1 MSQPHAPSA
10 IALNESPETLL
21 RNRNPHARLN
31 ICDSKLAA
39 VIEQGSYFI
48 TSPNADNIISPVSG
62 ATRSLHLRQNGL
74 WGDDDPIQWPQ
85 IFTSAYC
92 HFSAIPSR
100 PTVQSGPTDDEQLM
114 LWYHPTREEFICPAS
129 GQSILRGCGKLP
141 SPVFRKF
148 RGALNH
154 VQLQFNAFKNSYP
167 SGEIPPLLPHLMQ
180 TAAHAISRLELLPT
194 GYMELLLTVR
204 ALQRSLLEAIA
215 IMDYKQMYQP
225 RIAGLTRRDAAV
237 AAVDPRMGAFTDDL
251 RTVEDHVAAG
261 LKVWFIQ
268 PSSAFRFQNILAIA
282 PLIIPEN
289 VIEMA
294 LLRAD
299 ASPTFVGNHMGKID
313 CIHHLTRKIGYTAD
327 PFNEPRATLDPSM
340 ESAVGPSRN
349 QSHSSAAQTTSSTPY
364 SKEAKALHPNKY
376 INVSGRDKFKPV
388 DSPYMPDYIPAWKKA
403 LASVNT
409 HRPIHSRSPEDRKY
423 MFPDIALFCTAAS
436 DDRKARYFTMWTYL
450 RDALIYRVFGPTAAS
465 HPSAVPLSSQ
475 DWRDLLNGGI
485 LKLDAEPQAV
495 SKRGKPKVTKNR
507 SKLLSLDRILGPCLD
522 HAGVSLDLSSQPI
535 DMALPTT
542 DHARAQLWE
551 ISELNFRLEF
561 IALDRRLHI
570 TRLNIRESREQLIYS
585 CFPGWSTAGFS
596 LFDCDLVY
604 AKRGMA
610 APDWKEKLTFLLR
623 LNTVM
628 ASWVDYH
635 ALHISIPAQHDEVGV
650 LDFEYRLARFYCQS
664 FFEAFGRPPTL
675 PMALI

>member
-10 IALNESPETLL
+10 VALNESPEILL
-21 RNRNPHARLN
+21 RNRNPRAHLN

-48 TSPNADNIISPVSG
+48 TSPNADNIIAPVSRG
-62 ATRSLHLRQNGL
+62 TRSLHLRQDGL

-92 HFSAIPSR
+92 HFSAIPCR

-114 LWYHPTREEFICPAS
+114 LWYRPTREEFICPAS

-141 SPVFRKF
+141 SPILRKLH
-148 RGALNH
+148 GALNH
-154 VQLQFNAFKNSYP
+154 V
-167 SGEIPPLLPHLMQ
+167 PPLLPPLMQ
-180 TAAHAISRLELLPT
+180 TAAHAISRLELLAS
-194 GYMELLLTVR
+194 GYMELQLTVR

-215 IMDYKQMYQP
+215 IMDYKQIYQP
-225 RIAGLTRRDAAV
+225 RIAGLTRRGATMAA
-237 AAVDPRMGAFTDDL
+237 RMGTFTDDL

-268 PSSAFRFQNILAIA
+268 PSSTFRFQNILAIA
-282 PLIIPEN
+282 PLIIPET

-327 PFNEPRATLDPSM
+327 PFNDPHTTLGPSM
-340 ESAVGPSRN
+340 ESAVGPSRH
-349 QSHSSAAQTTSSTPY
+349 QSHSGAARTTPY
-364 SKEAKALHPNKY
+364 SKEAKALAPNKY
-376 INVSGRDKFKPV
+376 INGSGRDKFKPV

-409 HRPIHSRSPEDRKY
+409 HRPIHSRSAEDGKY

-436 DDRKARYFTMWTYL
+436 DDRKARYFTLWAYL
-450 RDALIYRVFGPTAAS
+450 RDALIYRVFGPTAGS
-465 HPSAVPLSSQ
+465 HPSAGAPEPS
-475 DWRDLLNGGI
+475 R
-485 LKLDAEPQAV
+485 LDAEPQAML
-495 SKRGKPKVTKNR
+495 SRRGKPKVTKTR
-507 SKLLSLDRILGPCLD
+507 QKLLSLDRILGPCFD

-542 DHARAQLWE
+542 DQARAQLWE

-561 IALDRRLHI
+561 VALDRRLHI
-570 TRLNIRESREQLIYS
+570 SRSNLSREQLIYS
-585 CFPGWSTAGFS
+585 CFPGWSAAGFS
-596 LFDCDLVY
+596 LFDCDLMY
-604 AKRGMA
+604 AKRGIA
-610 APDWKEKLTFLLR
+610 AADWKEKLPFLMR

-628 ASWVDYH
+628 ASWAEYH
-635 ALHISIPAQHDEVGV
+635 TLRIAIPAQDDEVGV